1 MLLTLFFETVGSIAV
16 FEELTVTVVMVFL
29 SKLVTTA
36 TIVIGVSSF
45 PQSIWIELFWN
56 FIEGGFLSKLHQ
68 A

>member
-1 MLLTLFFETVGSIAV
+1 VLLTLFFETVGSIAV

-45 PQSIWIELFWN
+45 PQSI
-56 FIEGGFLSKLHQ
+56 
-68 A
+68 